1 MKTTGLVTE
10 YNPFHNGHKY
20 HIEKARETT
29 GADCVIA
36 VMSGD
41 FVQRGS
47 CAVTDKYTRTAMAL
61 AEGASLVLELPVCF
75 ATGSAEFFAR
85 GAVRILSQTGVA
97 ESICFGCEHADIRLF
112 HTFCAVLAEEPAEF
126 RRILKSKLAS
136 GLPFPAARHQALSAC
151 LPELEAD
158 TFLQSPNN
166 ILGLEYVKAL
176 YQEHAAI
183 TPFPIQRIGNGYHD
197 ESLSGIYSSATAIRQ
212 GIHKKQISPSALKNI
227 PAQAAAILEQQLTRR
242 GSLDADSFSPLLK
255 YALLSENAASLCRYQ
270 DMTKALAN
278 RIMNRLND
286 FIDITSFTS
295 LLKTRE
301 LTYSRISRALLHVM
315 LGLTDEDLARAL
327 RPENSY
333 LRILGFR
340 KDAGCL
346 LKELK
351 QKSTVPIITK
361 PADAASLLG
370 TSAFKTFEQDIR
382 AAHIYETIM
391 TDTYHTPFQHEYT
404 RTPVIL

>member
-1 MKTTGLVTE
+1 
-10 YNPFHNGHKY
+10 
-20 HIEKARETT
+20 
-29 GADCVIA
+29 
-36 VMSGD
+36 
-41 FVQRGS
+41 
-47 CAVTDKYTRTAMAL
+47 
-61 AEGASLVLELPVCF
+61 
-75 ATGSAEFFAR
+75 
-85 GAVRILSQTGVA
+85 
-97 ESICFGCEHADIRLF
+97 
-112 HTFCAVLAEEPAEF
+112 
-126 RRILKSKLAS
+126 
-136 GLPFPAARHQALSAC
+136 
-151 LPELEAD
+151 
-158 TFLQSPNN
+158 
-166 ILGLEYVKAL
+166 
-176 YQEHAAI
+176 
-183 TPFPIQRIGNGYHD
+183 
-197 ESLSGIYSSATAIRQ
+197 
-212 GIHKKQISPSALKNI
+212 
-227 PAQAAAILEQQLTRR
+227 
-242 GSLDADSFSPLLK
+242 
-255 YALLSENAASLCRYQ
+255 
-270 DMTKALAN
+270 MTKALAN